1 MAQFD
6 QRHQQVTGQ
15 QYNAGHDIS
24 FGAVQNTVD
33 FTAQLEQ
40 LQQAVAQTAEQG
52 LIPEETSIDA
62 EAHLKKALVQA
73 KKPTPEKKTLLDH
86 LGATKAL
93 LENLAVAGSLV
104 PAVVSA
110 IEAVHKLFP

>member
-6 QRHQQVTGQ
+6 QRGQQVTGQ
-15 QYNAGHDIS
+15 QYNAGRDIS

-33 FTAQLEQ
+33 FAAELEH
-40 LQQAVAQTAEQG
+40 LQQAVAQAAEQG
-52 LIPEETSIDA
+52 LLPEETSIDV

-73 KKPTPEKKTLLDH
+73 KKTTPEKKTLLDH
-86 LGATKAL
+86 LSATKAL
-93 LENLAVAGSLV
+93 IENLAAASSLV